1 MKNADIKSYITGLD
15 TRNLVDK
22 AETKLIEIFIK
33 KDLKPGDP
41 IPKETELAEAM
52 GVSRTVIRESLTRLK
67 AMDIIEA
74 KKHKGTVIKSP
85 NFFSVLQKSLIPNII
100 DENTLK
106 DFFELRLVLEIGMA
120 DLLVSRVTPDDIKNL
135 EKIIAREPEKSEHVL
150 FDIEHEIKF
159 HSRLYQISGND
170 SLIRFQNLLLPI
182 FNYAYK
188 AGLMQIPIK
197 KSQYCSHRHLVEM
210 LRDGDAE
217 KLRNGMRAHLDNHF
231 RRIYMLAEAA
241 KGIQVH

>member
-1 MKNADIKSYITGLD
+1 MKNTDLKSYFTGID

-33 KDLKPGDP
+33 KDLKPGDS

-85 NFFSVLQKSLIPNII
+85 DFFAVLQKSMIPNIL

-106 DFFELRLVLEIGMA
+106 NLFELRLVLEIGMA

-135 EKIIAREPEKSEHVL
+135 EKIIEKEPQKSENIL
-150 FDIEHEIKF
+150 FDIDHEIRF
-159 HSRLYQISGND
+159 HSRLYQITGND
-170 SLIRFQNLLLPI
+170 NLIRFQNLLLPL

-188 AGLMQIPIK
+188 SGLIQTPIK
-197 KSQYCSHRHLVEM
+197 KSQYCSHRQLAEI
-210 LRDGDAE
+210 LKSGDAE
-217 KLRNGMRAHLDNHF
+217 KFRNGMRAHLDNHF
-231 RRIYMLAEAA
+231 RRLSI
-241 KGIQVH
+241 V